1 MFDRNRNV
9 RHETTDRFIFSIM
22 SKVVYS
28 LMNIHVRDMMSVF
41 LQIYFHTLQFH
52 RSMLYLKTK
61 VSPCLTYSYRYL
73 FIHYVVIFL
82 FRLTMY
88 TWWFQENFIFLIDLE
103 LILTCRESRSCKQKQ
118 DRIFKREVL
127 KDFLLLT

>member
-41 LQIYFHTLQFH
+41 LQIYFRTLHSIVQCYILEQKLLH
-52 RSMLYLKTK
+52 
-61 VSPCLTYSYRYL
+61 VSLTL
-73 FIHYVVIFL
+73 IDIFL
-82 FRLTMY
+82 FIML
-88 TWWFQENFIFLIDLE
+88 
-103 LILTCRESRSCKQKQ
+103 
-118 DRIFKREVL
+118 
-127 KDFLLLT
+127 